1 MPILGVFGAAR
12 HRFARGGGIAA
23 SPRGGGIAAA
33 PRVGVLAAV
42 LFAAACSNAPPRVAL
57 ATPAPPPPRVAPRAV
72 TATPVAAR
80 NRVALLVPTSG
91 PNAAVGQSIASAAT
105 MALLDTGAK
114 GIDLQ
119 VYDTA
124 AGAAPAAAK
133 ALADG
138 AKLFLGPLLA
148 PDVRAVQ
155 GIAAAA
161 GVPVLSFSNDASVA
175 GHGTYVLGYQP
186 AQSIARVVAYA
197 RSRGVERFAAL
208 VPAGVYGQRAATA
221 FLRAVEAAGGK
232 AVAVQSYPR
241 TSAGLLAAARK
252 LTNYDA
258 RAAAATRTAA
268 LRPDGTVATVSKAIA
283 PVAFQALLIADSG
296 QVAAAVAPALTQFGA
311 TALIMGTELW
321 NSEPALSQATGLY
334 GAVFAA
340 VPDDRFR
347 QLAVRYRERFGGAPS
362 RLASLGYDAV
372 LLVNGLSAGWVPGT
386 AFPQAAL
393 TAPAGFT
400 GIDGFF
406 RFGGSGVAERGL
418 EVDQVGPQGFT
429 VVAAP
434 EHD

>member
-1 MPILGVFGAAR
+1 MRILGVFSGGR
-12 HRFARGGGIAA
+12 HCFARVA
-23 SPRGGGIAAA
+23 
-33 PRVGVLAAV
+33 VLAAV
-42 LFAAACSNAPPRVAL
+42 GLAAACSSGPQRVAL
-57 ATPAPPPPRVAPRAV
+57 TTPAAPPPRAAPRPV
-72 TATPVAAR
+72 TAAVPVAAR
-80 NRVALLVPTSG
+80 NRVALLVPTTG

-114 GIDLQ
+114 GLDLQ

-124 AGAAPAAAK
+124 AGAEPAATR

-175 GHGTYVLGYQP
+175 GGGTYVLGYQP
-186 AQSIARVVAYA
+186 GQSIARVVAYA
-197 RSRGVERFAAL
+197 RGRGVERFAAL

-258 RAAAATRTAA
+258 RAAAATKTAA

-296 QVAAAVAPALTQFGA
+296 QVAAAVAPALAQFGA
-311 TALIMGTELW
+311 TALVMGTELW
-321 NSEPALSQATGLY
+321 GSEPALAQSTGLQ

-347 QLAVRYRERFGGAPS
+347 QLATRYRERFGGAPS

-372 LLVNGLSAGWVPGT
+372 LLVASLSAGWVPGT
-386 AFPQAAL
+386 AFPQAGL
-393 TAPAGFT
+393 TAVSGFT

-406 RFGGSGVAERGL
+406 RFGSGGVAERGL
-418 EVDQVGPQGFT
+418 AVEQVGPRGFT
-429 VVAAP
+429 VVAAAKG
-434 EHD
+434 E